1 MGIVYILLPASLLL
15 ATLGVAAFVWAA
27 KGRQFDGVEV
37 SAAKLLFDRDE
48 APGTGEGEGAN
59 RGKRS

>member
-1 MGIVYILLPASLLL
+1 
-15 ATLGVAAFVWAA
+15 A